1 MVIEPELTGF
11 SLMVAAAALGLLA
24 ASQDDP
30 DGPGW
35 KKLFGRLG
43 LGKGESGSS
52 AITDPAVTPPP
63 RDDWKKTAET
73 LESMGRYREAA
84 RIFQGKGQNYEAARL
99 LLKSGALT
107 EAASAF
113 ERVGHYQRAAEVC
126 AQAGDNKRAAENYRA
141 YLEDRF
147 GSLAGTR
154 NPTDHA
160 EFVHYCRL
168 AGQAFE
174 RAGLLE
180 QAAEVLER
188 GEHWEQA
195 GSLYAKLARYVKAA
209 DLYQRAGAVAKAAD
223 VYAQAGDR
231 VRAAQMR
238 GESLYKRDQKNE
250 AAVQFLLGGDPLR
263 AAEVYEEADN
273 YLDAARCYE
282 HCGAHRQAAEAY
294 QRIGEL
300 TRAAEM
306 FGRCQDYERSADLY
320 EQTGDPGQA
329 ARMFS
334 EAGLFYKAALAA
346 RKAGL
351 VDFAI
356 AHLQKVG
363 PDSADYQASLVE
375 LASHFR
381 DRGLPGVAVEKLR
394 KAIGDLPISAAN
406 LDLHYAMAEACEEM
420 GAVERACEILRDIV
434 GENYNY
440 RDAVGRLQEL
450 EKKVTGVAEEQKSQ
464 ASLATSDSKDDV
476 LEGELGGGDRYEFME
491 KLGAGGMG
499 IVYRA
504 KDRLLDRTVAY
515 KMLME
520 QFMEIEEIRE
530 RFFREARSA
539 AKLNH
544 PNIVGIYDMGIE
556 RGRLFIIMEYVEG
569 VSYYRIL
576 DREVRLPIN
585 AVLHFMIGVLKAL
598 AHAHSHGVIHRDIKP
613 SNVILTRR
621 RTVKIA
627 DFGLAKILQ
636 QAKDEGSQRASGTP
650 LYMAPEQILGKPV
663 DYRTDLY
670 AFGGSVF
677 HLLTGEPPFIEGE
690 VLYHHVHTP
699 PREVGDLRPEVPPAL
714 QRIVMRCLNK
724 DPDRRFQKP
733 EEILEALRTV
743 KPLK

>member
-1 MVIEPELTGF
+1 MVIEPGLTGV
-11 SLMVAAAALGLLA
+11 SLMAAAWGLLA
-24 ASQDDP
+24 ASE
-30 DGPGW
+30 DGSGW
-35 KKLFGRLG
+35 KKIFGRLG
-43 LGKGESGSS
+43 LGKGEAGSS
-52 AITDPAVTPPP
+52 AITDPALKPAP
-63 RDDWKKTAET
+63 RDDWKQTAET
-73 LESMGRYREAA
+73 LETQGRYREAA
-84 RIFQGKGQNYEAARL
+84 RIFQGQGQNYEAARL

-141 YLEDRF
+141 HLEDRF
-147 GSLAGTR
+147 GSLVGTR
-154 NPTDHA
+154 SPTDHA

-180 QAAEVLER
+180 QAAEILER
-188 GEHWEQA
+188 GEHWEQSGA
-195 GSLYAKLARYVKAA
+195 LYAKLARYVKAA

-238 GESLYKRDQKNE
+238 GESLYKEDQKNE

-306 FGRCQDYERSADLY
+306 FGRCQDYQQSAALY
-320 EQTGDPGQA
+320 EETGDSGQA
-329 ARMFS
+329 AHMYG
-334 EAGLFYKAALAA
+334 EAGLFYRAALAA
-346 RKAGL
+346 KQDGL
-351 VDFAI
+351 TDLAI
-356 AHLQKVG
+356 AHLQKVAV
-363 PDSADYQASLVE
+363 DSPNYQASLVE
-375 LASHFR
+375 LAAHFK

-394 KAIGDLPISAAN
+394 KAIGEEPLSADNIDLY
-406 LDLHYAMAEACEEM
+406 YAMAEACQEM
-420 GAVERACEILRDIV
+420 GDIERACEILRDIV

-440 RDAVGRLQEL
+440 RDAVGRLQKL
-450 EKKVTGVAEEQKSQ
+450 EKK
-464 ASLATSDSKDDV
+464 ASGGPEARKPRATSTDRSGPKDDV
-476 LEGELGGGDRYEFME
+476 LEGELGGGDRYEFVE

-504 KDRLLDRTVAY
+504 NDRVLDRVVAY

-530 RFFREARSA
+530 RFLREARSA

-544 PNIVGIYDMGIE
+544 PNIVSIYDMGIE

-569 VSYYRIL
+569 ASYYKIL

-598 AHAHSHGVIHRDIKP
+598 AHAHSHGVVHRDIKP
-613 SNVILTRR
+613 SNVMLTRR

-636 QAKDEGSQRASGTP
+636 DANNEGSQRASGTP
-650 LYMAPEQILGKPV
+650 LYMSPEQILGKPV
-663 DYRTDLY
+663 DFRTDIY

-677 HLLTGEPPFIEGE
+677 HLLSGEPPFIEGE
-690 VLYHHVHTP
+690 VLYHHVHTL
-699 PREVGDLRPEVPPAL
+699 PRELGDLRSEVPPAL
-714 QRIVMRCLNK
+714 QEIVMRCLKK
-724 DPDRRFQKP
+724 DPDERFQKP
-733 EEILEALRTV
+733 EEVLDALRSV